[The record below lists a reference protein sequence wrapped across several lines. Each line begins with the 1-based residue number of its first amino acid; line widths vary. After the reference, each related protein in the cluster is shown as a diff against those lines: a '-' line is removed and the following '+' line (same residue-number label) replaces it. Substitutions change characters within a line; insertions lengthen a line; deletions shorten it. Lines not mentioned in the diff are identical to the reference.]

1 MPDTEVETETFLIV
15 TREYTVGF
23 SPEEIEWM
31 EDDGVA
37 LDDEDAVYRWAKDSG
52 AIEESDYI
60 EDHWLHVQKIK

>member
-37 LDDEDAVYRWAKDSG
+37 LDDEDAVYRWAKD
-52 AIEESDYI
+52 A
-60 EDHWLHVQKIK
+60 